1 MLRKL
6 ATILREQLAR
16 RNFRTAFR
24 GASGVIDLASIMVGI
39 IVIGI
44 IGGVIAATVIAIIP
58 WSQDS
63 AARSNL
69 DAVRTAQSVA
79 KMQHHKFLDYADLI
93 AQPGSVLQPSPNVTV
108 RTDIRGTCYI
118 SVAISDSG
126 NQYFGTSEGLEVE
139 QITGDT
145 PAAFTDWCLQTH
157 VTTLA
162 GSTAGFADGTGSAA
176 RFHDPRGVAVDSS
189 GTVYVVDNANHRI
202 RKITP
207 AGVVT
212 TLAGS
217 GVAGFADGT
226 GSAAKF
232 YWPEGVAV
240 DSSGT
245 VYVADNANQRIRKIT
260 PTGVVTTLAGSG
272 VAGFADG
279 TGTAARFN
287 GPVSVAV
294 DSSGTVYV
302 ADTGNHRIRKI
313 TPAGVVTTLAGSGVA
328 GFADGTGGVAQ
339 FNQPRGVAVESS
351 GTVYIADHYNNRVR
365 KITSAGVVT
374 TLAGSSTQGFVDGTG
389 SAAQFS
395 GPYGVIVNS
404 SGTVYV
410 ADYYNN
416 RIRRIT
422 PAGVV
427 TTLAGS
433 GVGGFAD
440 GTDSAAQFNSPIG
453 VAVDSSGT
461 VYVGDTSNQRIRKI
475 Q

>member
-6 ATILREQLAR
+6 VTILREQLTR

-69 DAVRTAQSVA
+69 DAVRAAQSVA
-79 KMQHHKFLDYADLI
+79 KIQHHKFLDYADLI
-93 AQPGSVLQPSPNVTV
+93 AQPASVLQPSPNVTV

-139 QITGDT
+139 QITDDT
-145 PAAFTDWCLQTH
+145 PAAFADWCLQTH
-157 VTTLA
+157 VTTIA
-162 GSTAGFADGTGSAA
+162 GSTYGFADGTGGAA
-176 RFHDPRGVAVDSS
+176 QFDHPRGVAVDSS
-189 GTVYVVDNANHRI
+189 GTVYVADYNNNNIRKITSAGVVTTLAGSGVSGFADGTGSAAHFHGPQSVAVDSTGTVYVADTYNQRI

-207 AGVVT
+207 AGVVS

-226 GSAAKF
+226 GGAAQF
-232 YWPEGVAV
+232 TGPSGVTV

-245 VYVADNANQRIRKIT
+245 IYVAEYNNNRIRKIT

-272 VAGFADG
+272 TKGFA
-279 TGTAARFN
+279 N
-287 GPVSVAV
+287 
-294 DSSGTVYV
+294 
-302 ADTGNHRIRKI
+302 
-313 TPAGVVTTLAGSGVA
+313 
-328 GFADGTGGVAQ
+328 
-339 FNQPRGVAVESS
+339 
-351 GTVYIADHYNNRVR
+351 
-365 KITSAGVVT
+365 
-374 TLAGSSTQGFVDGTG
+374 GTG
-389 SAAQFS
+389 SAAHFYW
-395 GPYGVIVNS
+395 PYN
-404 SGTVYV
+404 
-410 ADYYNN
+410 
-416 RIRRIT
+416 
-422 PAGVV
+422 
-427 TTLAGS
+427 
-433 GVGGFAD
+433 
-440 GTDSAAQFNSPIG
+440 
-453 VAVDSSGT
+453 VAVDSAGT
-461 VYVGDTSNQRIRKI
+461 VYVGDTFNHRIRKI